1 MREVV
6 VGPRKLPEK
15 DDWLFPQLGCWKK
28 KSASTFK
35 KISGLKSIFADE
47 PWLPNGFF
55 PLFWR
60 MGSNVSRVRCLI
72 YHVWI
77 TLNWDPFWSFE
88 SVPLEDFDWLL
99 NLFLEKSKVPWP
111 TIGCMKLEKPL
122 RKSPKKNKVHATLS
136 HLLKKSKDLPHKNI
150 QKTPNKTS
158 FFTPRAQG
166 KTTSSILIIIKPIP
180 LHFCGVPPTKLPD
193 IEPPYG
199 HAPQ

>member
-1 MREVV
+1 MN
-6 VGPRKLPEK
+6 P
-15 DDWLFPQLGCWKK
+15 
-28 KSASTFK
+28 
-35 KISGLKSIFADE
+35 
-47 PWLPNGFF
+47 GFQMVF
-55 PLFWR
+55 SPCFEEWTSKQTGGQQQS